1 MNTYLLQYYHSILN
15 LISGI
20 LCYTFSTFLVGGTI
34 MVLALLLSQSK
45 YLFLSGIITALPIL
59 TLINMGMQ
67 MKNMKEDTFH
77 IVLQNTVFGAVGM
90 LLFTALTFL
99 LTSWFKP
106 GISVMSALATYALFM
121 LSGKYHLSMLA

>member
-1 MNTYLLQYYHSILN
+1 MLYILYF
-15 LISGI
+15 I
-20 LCYTFSTFLVGGTI
+20 VGGSI

-77 IVLQNTVFGAVGM
+77 SVLQNTVFGAVGM
-90 LLFTALTFL
+90 LLFTVLAFL
-99 LTSWFKP
+99 LTNWFKP
-106 GISVMSALATYALFM
+106 SISIMSALAVYAVFM
-121 LSGKYHLSMLA
+121 ISGKYIMSMFA